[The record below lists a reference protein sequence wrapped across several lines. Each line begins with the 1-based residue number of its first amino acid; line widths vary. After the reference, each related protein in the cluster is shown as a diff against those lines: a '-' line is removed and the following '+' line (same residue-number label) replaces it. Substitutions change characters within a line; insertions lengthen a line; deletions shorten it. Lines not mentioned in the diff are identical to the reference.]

1 MINLLKPY
9 HEITLKDVIL
19 LDATKSAGALKKYWF
34 IPLFLCRKELE
45 SLAKQIFESI
55 GGKTVNDLQNEF
67 DKLESYRTLQIL
79 EVLYKAVQIE
89 FDIKSRINAWR
100 IIFEKEC
107 KESTQLGEILLK
119 VDHYTGIKIE
129 TPENLKDFYDYV
141 QFRIDKFEEMYQKE
155 EVEERP
161 ETPLID
167 IFYSVF
173 NYLGEPFNNDI
184 LLIAFLS
191 MRKMATERIAKQSNT
206 EQNEL

>member
-1 MINLLKPY
+1 MKILKPY

-19 LDATKSAGALKKYWF
+19 LDATKSANVLKKYWF

-45 SLAKQIFESI
+45 SLAKQIVESI
-55 GGKTVNDLQNEF
+55 GGKTVKDLQNEF
-67 DKLESYRTLQIL
+67 NKLESYRTLQIL
-79 EVLYKAVQIE
+79 EILYKSVQIE
-89 FDIKSRINAWR
+89 FEIKSRINAWR

-107 KESTQLGEILLK
+107 KESTQLSEILLK
-119 VDHYTGIKIE
+119 VEHYTRIKIE

-173 NYLGEPFNNDI
+173 NYLGEPFNDEM

-206 EQNEL
+206 DENELC